1 MILRKRYPGSAPR
14 WKSAVKLTVI
24 NLYCRGLVSSKF
36 VARAFRWLELKGA

>member
-24 NLYCRGLVSSKF
+24 NLYCRGLVSSRF
-36 VARAFRWLELKGA
+36 VARVFRCFDLRNA

>member
-1 MILRKRYPGSAPR
+1 MILRKRYPGSATR

-36 VARAFRWLELKGA
+36 VARVFRWLDLRSA